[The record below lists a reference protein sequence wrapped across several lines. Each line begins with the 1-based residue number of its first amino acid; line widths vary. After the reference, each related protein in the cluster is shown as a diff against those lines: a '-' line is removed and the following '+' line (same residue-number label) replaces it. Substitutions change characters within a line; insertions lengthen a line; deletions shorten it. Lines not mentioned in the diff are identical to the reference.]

1 MSEGG
6 LKPGLVAELTR
17 AAGVPE
23 ELLVR
28 ATSLL
33 SDPSR
38 VAPEIGDPP
47 AALHLAKEAWAA
59 FQTETRRAWV
69 RFPGIRPAGAHGGEP
84 DSRAIQLFATLTY
97 VERAG
102 FYLPEELSE
111 RFAAGDVPGA
121 WVAKEALRVRVLL
134 VLLERLAAG
143 LDDGAVASMA
153 YADGVTALAKQVGR
167 IAIAGQP
174 DS

>member
-1 MSEGG
+1 MSGAG
-6 LKPGLVAELTR
+6 LGPGLVAELTR

-47 AALHLAKEAWAA
+47 VALRLAKEAWAA

-84 DSRAIQLFATLTY
+84 DPRAIQLFATLTY

-111 RFAAGDVPGA
+111 RYAAGDVPGA

-143 LDDGAVASMA
+143 LDDGSVPAMA
-153 YADGVTALAKQVGR
+153 YADAVLDVAAQVGR
-167 IAIAGQP
+167 IAIA
-174 DS
+174 